1 MGLGWGILQRLSNSF
16 GVVSLNTL
24 IQIVLCFIIII
35 CASGAVLSHAAIRAQ
50 ALRRHH
56 PKMWGR
62 RRPGGCDGVTPGVQK
77 IGKNHFGTSSG
88 TFWDILSCCCFY
100 LFWLFFFAFLGLKM
114 KKIVIF
120 QPKMEKS
127 PFFCPKPEEKYRKF
141 SEKGR
146 KMEKKYWKKSKWKLI
161 CFRKKKNRNGIRKIS
176 KIIENNTRKDAI

>member
-62 RRPGGCDGVTPGVQK
+62 RRPGGCDGGHPGCPK
-77 IGKNHFGTSSG
+77 NRGKS
-88 TFWDILSCCCFY
+88 FWDQLRNFLGPFWGYFGLLLFLSF
-100 LFWLFFFAFLGLKM
+100 LTVFFAFLGLK
-114 KKIVIF
+114 
-120 QPKMEKS
+120 
-127 PFFCPKPEEKYRKF
+127 
-141 SEKGR
+141 
-146 KMEKKYWKKSKWKLI
+146 WKKSFFFSPKWKKVL
-161 CFRKKKNRNGIRKIS
+161 FFAQNRKKN
-176 KIIENNTRKDAI
+176 IENFPKKIEKKSKVIHEKTPYRRGHPTAVS